1 MQTTESGKAALDLNA
16 AADLLVQDDTET
28 EELVSEEEVEQ
39 PEEDS
44 TDDSEETGDDEVG
57 DDVED
62 DEESES
68 DDEDYEDVEEDAE
81 DSEPSEKLYTV
92 KVDGDEKRVTL
103 DELMRGYSG
112 QQYVQKGMQQV
123 AEARKQAEG
132 AYQALMQERQG
143 LAQLVQQAQQGALA
157 PPVEPSKE
165 SYKHDFIGY
174 MEAKLEYDD
183 KLKAYSQAQAQI
195 QQVMQQQTQAE
206 IRARE
211 AYAHQEAQKLLEVIP
226 ELRDPKKATAFK
238 EKLVKAATDF
248 YGYTPEEIANI
259 SSYRDFLVIRDA
271 MKYREIVAGKDA
283 VQQKAKKARPVVKP
297 GAKKVTTN
305 GDVVRKQQNRL
316 KKTGSIED
324 ALSLMIG
331 T

>member
-16 AADLLVQDDTET
+16 AADLLVQGDTET

-44 TDDSEETGDDEVG
+44 TDEAEDYSDDEVG

-92 KVDGDEKRVTL
+92 KVDGEEKRVTL

-143 LAQLVQQAQQGALA
+143 LAQLVQQAQQGALT
-157 PPVEPSKE
+157 PPVEPSRE
-165 SYKHDFIGY
+165 LFDRDPIGY
-174 MEAKLEYDD
+174 MEAKMEYDD
-183 KLKAYSQAQAQI
+183 KMKAYSQAQAQI

-206 IRARE
+206 MRARE
-211 AYAHQEAQKLLEVIP
+211 AYAQQEAQMLVQVVP
-226 ELRDPKKATAFK
+226 ELRDPKKAQVFK
-238 EKLVKAATDF
+238 EKLVKTATDV
-248 YGYTPEEIANI
+248 YGYSPEQIANI
-259 SSYRDFLVIRDA
+259 SSHRDFLVLRDA
-271 MKYREIVAGKDA
+271 MKYREIMAGKDA

-297 GAKKVTTN
+297 GAKKVSTN
-305 GDVVRKQQNRL
+305 GDVVRKQRDRL
-316 KKTGSIED
+316 KKTGSIND
-324 ALSLMIG
+324 ALSLILG